1 MPTLLQLAP
10 LLRLFAPAAVAILT
24 QYIGADAATQLVSVL
39 LSLVGAGAWS
49 LYANTPASL
58 AQTVASVKGV
68 TVHVDP
74 TADPSLQKLAAN
86 PAIKDIVPAPRSPR

>member
-1 MPTLLQLAP
+1 MPTLTQLAP
-10 LLRLFAPAAVAILT
+10 LLRLFAPAAVTLLANYVGTDL
-24 QYIGADAATQLVSVL
+24 ATQLVAFA
-39 LSLVGAGAWS
+39 LSLAGAGAWS

-86 PAIKDIVPAPRSPR
+86 PAVKDIVPAPRSPR